1 LKAKKSPTRRGP
13 AALFGA
19 LADDDWDAGP
29 TTNKT
34 TVKSP
39 RKLHLRKAPL
49 REPPLQDS
57 FRNHGR
63 AEAPLQQSEESSGGK
78 QHRPV
83 EHGFRFESQG
93 AAGTEALRPVRLL
106 DLNRNAAGG
115 PKPAQRKTSSF
126 FKKPAAAAVVRME
139 EPSGAVGLRAGLGRR
154 GDEASNEEID
164 ELQEGGETPLKVSD
178 AGLMHGETQERKC
191 GWIMGD

>member
-1 LKAKKSPTRRGP
+1 LKARKSPTRRGP

-19 LADDDWDAGP
+19 LADDGWGAGP
-29 TTNKT
+29 TTNT
-34 TVKSP
+34 ATVKSP

-63 AEAPLQQSEESSGGK
+63 AESPLQQSVECSGGE
-78 QHRPV
+78 QRRSV
-83 EHGFRFESQG
+83 EHGLRFESQG
-93 AAGTEALRPVRLL
+93 AAGTEALQPVRLL

-139 EPSGAVGLRAGLGRR
+139 EPPGAVGLRAGLGRR
-154 GDEASNEEID
+154 GDEARRDETD
-164 ELQEGGETPLKVSD
+164 ELRGEEETPLKVSV
-178 AGLMHGETQERKC
+178 AGLMLGGTQERSC
-191 GWIMGD
+191 GWKLGQ